1 MWDTIMPETD
11 HLLEEAGARLRDAA
25 RRSRWRYRRHLARRY
40 DRDRFFRMIRPDV
53 VGIEAARVAT
63 LRALL
68 ADDAAYTVRLV
79 AALHRRLRR
88 MAREARRAP
97 GLPGP
102 ASAAET
108 LRVVILGE
116 LAILRRQRRAPL
128 GRTARRNREPG

>member
-1 MWDTIMPETD
+1 MPETD

-25 RRSRWRYRRHLARRY
+25 RRGRWRYRRHLARRY
-40 DRDRFFRMIRPDV
+40 ERDRFFRTVRPDV
-53 VGIEAARVAT
+53 VGFEAARIAT
-63 LRALL
+63 LRTLL
-68 ADDAAYTVRLV
+68 ADDDAYTVKLV

-116 LAILRRQRRAPL
+116 LAILRRQRGAP
-128 GRTARRNREPG
+128 RRRSAGHNRDPG